1 MHAPRLFSK
10 LSLLAGVVLAAAPA
24 CQEDTQSPTSPSAA
38 PAAAATATGA
48 LAFRQ
53 VSVGSWHACGVTTDD
68 RAYCWGQNF
77 SGELGDGNPG
87 AAAVSRPVAA
97 AAGLRF
103 QDVRAGADHT
113 CGLTTDHQIFCWG
126 SNTDGQLGDG
136 SNSQYSLA
144 PVRLAGA
151 RRYGQLRVG
160 EAHACAI
167 TLGGATFCW
176 GANEHGQLG
185 DGTTTGRR
193 APVRVAGGIA
203 FIRVSTGAFHTC
215 GLTAANKAYCWG
227 FNGTGQIGD
236 RTSTTRLKPAPVSGG
251 IAFTT
256 ISAGGAHTCGVGTD
270 HQAYCW
276 GWNRYGTLGDGTTD
290 RHSRPLPVAGG
301 LAFSGVSAG
310 AAHTCG
316 VTTDKRAYCWGYN
329 WYGQVGDGTDAT
341 GGEPFV
347 VYRPSP
353 VAVAGGLHFD
363 AVLAADGRFGDYT
376 CGVTTDGRGYCWGVN
391 TDGNL
396 GDGSTEQ
403 RSTPVPI
410 VSPM

>member
-1 MHAPRLFSK
+1 MHAARRLSK
-10 LSLLAGVVLAAAPA
+10 LFLLAGGGLAAAPA
-24 CQEDTQSPTSPSAA
+24 CRDDTQSPTSPSSEPAL
-38 PAAAATATGA
+38 AAAATGA

-53 VSVGSWHACGVTTDD
+53 VSAGSWHACGVTTDD

-87 AAAVSRPVAA
+87 AAAVTRPVAA
-97 AAGLRF
+97 AASLRF
-103 QDVRAGADHT
+103 LDVRAGAEHT
-113 CGLTTDHQIFCWG
+113 CGLTTANQIFCWG

-136 SNSQYSLA
+136 SNSQYSLE

-151 RRYGQLRVG
+151 RRYRQLRVG
-160 EAHACAI
+160 EDHACAI
-167 TLGGATFCW
+167 AFSGVTFCW
-176 GANEHGQLG
+176 GANEDGQLG

-193 APVRVAGGIA
+193 APVRVAGGIG
-203 FIRVSTGAFHTC
+203 FNHVSTGAFHTC
-215 GLTAANKAYCWG
+215 GLTSTRKAYCWG
-227 FNGTGQIGD
+227 LNRTGQIGD
-236 RTSTTRLKPAPVSGG
+236 RTSTTRLTPAAVSGG
-251 IAFTT
+251 IAFAT

-276 GWNRYGTLGDGTTD
+276 GWNRYGSLGDGTTD

-347 VYRPSP
+347 VDRLRP
-353 VAVAGGLHFD
+353 VAVAGSLHFD
-363 AVLAADGRFGDYT
+363 AVLAADGRFGNYT
-376 CGVTTDGRGYCWGVN
+376 CGVTTDARGYCWGEN
-391 TDGNL
+391 TEGYL
-396 GDGSTEQ
+396 GDGTTMS
-403 RSTPVPI
+403 RSTPGPI
-410 VSPM
+410 ASPM